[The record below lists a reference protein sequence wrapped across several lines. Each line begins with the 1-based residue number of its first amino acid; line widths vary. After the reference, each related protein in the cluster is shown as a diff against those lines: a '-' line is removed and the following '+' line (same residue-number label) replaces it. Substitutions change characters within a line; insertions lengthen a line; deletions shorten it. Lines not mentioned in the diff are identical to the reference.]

1 MKTIIKKIFVCCSAL
16 LMLISQSLA
25 CTALT
30 LVKNGQTVSGRTME
44 WGFNWS
50 WQLIYI
56 PKGTKHYL
64 SAPSN
69 LNLAKISYAS
79 KYSIIA
85 TGLVNANQEFL
96 VDGQNDQGLSISAN
110 YMPGFAEYQKVTN
123 TDKKYASINQISTLI
138 LSEYANVEQ
147 VKQALQQYKVWSDKS
162 TMINGVAPQLHF
174 LITDRNG
181 KGLVVEYI
189 KGEVKLY
196 DVDSNVK
203 VMTNA
208 PTYDWHLINLR
219 NYLNLSNQTTT
230 RVKISDAID
239 PSQNKDIQDINSL
252 GQGNGF
258 LGLPGDYSPPSRFIK
273 TAILGYYAN
282 NKGDN
287 NENLVTKVTHI
298 LNNVDITKGTV
309 TEKLGNQTM
318 FDHTAFTVI
327 KDLNNNKLYIKSYN
341 SPNNA
346 VEIDL
351 NTLDQN
357 NSKQFAIDIDKLP
370 YPNNNISANLIT

>member
-1 MKTIIKKIFVCCSAL
+1 MKLVAKKIFVCCTAL
-16 LMLISQSLA
+16 FMLFSQSLA

-30 LVKNGQTVSGRTME
+30 LVKNGNTVSGRTME
-44 WGFNWS
+44 WGFKWNW
-50 WQLIYI
+50 QVIYM
-56 PKGTKHYL
+56 PKGSKHYL
-64 SAPSN
+64 TAPSN
-69 LNLAKISYAS
+69 LSLTKLSYSS
-79 KYSIIA
+79 KYSIIG
-85 TGLVNANQEFL
+85 TGLVNTNQEFL

-110 YMPGFAEYQKVTN
+110 YMPGFTEYQKVTN
-123 TDKKYASINQISTLI
+123 TDKKYAFVTEISILL
-138 LSEYANVEQ
+138 LSEYANVDQ
-147 VKQALQQYKVWSDKS
+147 VKQALEQYKVWSDKS
-162 TMINGVAPQLHF
+162 TMFNGVAPQLHF
-174 LITDRNG
+174 LITDKNG

-189 KGEVKLY
+189 NGKVKLY
-196 DVDSNVK
+196 DVNSNVK

-219 NYLNLSNQTTT
+219 NYLNLNNQSITK
-230 RVKISDAID
+230 VKISDAVD
-239 PSQNKDIQDINSL
+239 TSKGKDTQDINSL

-298 LNNVDITKGTV
+298 LNNVDIAKGTV
-309 TEKLGNQTM
+309 VDNLGNQTM
-318 FDHTAFTVI
+318 FDHTIFTVI

-357 NSKQFAIDIDKLP
+357 NSKGFAIDIDKLP
-370 YPNNNISANLIT
+370 YPNNNITANLIK